1 MLELQKIGSTVQWVK
16 CLADENIILSR
27 GKYDLKWSTRVLFWW
42 YYDIIVHWRL
52 FILWSS
58 CVNRCRLPYTSP
70 VWKFVCFMCC
80 SFYCYKKVHLWRS
93 QAFIWWSHH
102 MFSRCRPPY
111 TRPPARIDSTRG
123 TPPPP
128 PPSSTALSHHLVP
141 ISGLNIY
148 SRPTYMYNQ
157 GVEPSFGKIF
167 ILWLILLKKIGGWL
181 WHKDINI

>member
-1 MLELQKIGSTVQWVK
+1 
-16 CLADENIILSR
+16 
-27 GKYDLKWSTRVLFWW
+27 
-42 YYDIIVHWRL
+42 
-52 FILWSS
+52 
-58 CVNRCRLPYTSP
+58 
-70 VWKFVCFMCC
+70 
-80 SFYCYKKVHLWRS
+80 
-93 QAFIWWSHH
+93 

-157 GVEPSFGKIF
+157 GVEPFFGKLF
-167 ILWLILLKKIGGWL
+167 IGGDYDTGTSTFSFYTVRNLCHNAHKIGAYNIWL
-181 WHKDINI
+181 FLNL